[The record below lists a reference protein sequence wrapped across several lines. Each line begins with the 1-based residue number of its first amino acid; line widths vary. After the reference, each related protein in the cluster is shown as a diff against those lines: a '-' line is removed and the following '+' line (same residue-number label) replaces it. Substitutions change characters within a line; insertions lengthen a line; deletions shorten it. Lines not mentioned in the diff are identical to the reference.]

1 MHGLGRFQK
10 MWHLISMRKCERQRV
25 PGGLTVNIHNTISP
39 SDARALEI
47 AREMKAMEGPL
58 LPILHAIQEEF
69 GHVPQSALP
78 LIARELNLSRA
89 EVHGVVTF
97 YHDFRDH
104 PAGRHTL
111 KLCRAEACQ
120 SMGCESL
127 AETAKAK
134 LGIDWHETTADGAVT
149 LEPVFCLG
157 LCAQAPAAMLDGELY
172 ARLDEDCLNDIV
184 AEVRA

>member
-1 MHGLGRFQK
+1 MNVRVVAVDEATRISSIIEDCR
-10 MWHLISMRKCERQRV
+10 HL
-25 PGGLTVNIHNTISP
+25 
-39 SDARALEI
+39 
-47 AREMKAMEGPL
+47 EGPM
-58 LPILHAIQEEF
+58 LPILHKVQEAF
-69 GHVPQSALP
+69 GYIPEAAKQI
-78 LIARELNLSRA
+78 IAQALNLSRA

-104 PAGRHTL
+104 PAGRHCL

-120 SMGCESL
+120 SMGGDAL
-127 AETAKAK
+127 AEQVKAK
-134 LGIDWHETTADGAVT
+134 LGLDWHETAADGSVT